1 MKRSVGPAEA
11 SCRIYTKKEGLLS
24 AVAHDLEL
32 ECQRFQIEIDE
43 AAGQLQ
49 ATFEAR
55 SIKVVTALVDGQSSP
70 ALSASDRQKIEHNI
84 VKDVLH
90 ADRHP
95 QIHFRASQVVGEGDQ
110 RSISGM
116 LELHGQSRS
125 LSLVA
130 QRVGAAWQTQ
140 TTLHQPDFGIV
151 PYSAMFGALKIKPE
165 VRVVLTVSAQ
175 P

>member
-1 MKRSVGPAEA
+1 MKRSLGPTEA
-11 SCRIYTKKEGLLS
+11 RCRIYTKKEGLLS

-32 ECQRFQIEIDE
+32 ECQRFRIELDE
-43 AAGQLQ
+43 AAGQVE

-55 SIKVVTALVDGQSSP
+55 SLKVVTALVDGHASS
-70 ALSASDRQKIEHNI
+70 ALSASDRQKIEQNI
-84 VKDVLH
+84 LKDVLH

-95 QIHFRASQVVGEGDQ
+95 QIHFRASQVVGEGD
-110 RSISGM
+110 RRTLTGM

-130 QRVGAAWQTQ
+130 ERVGSKWQTRA
-140 TTLHQPDFGIV
+140 TLHQPDFGIV

-165 VRVVLTVSAQ
+165 VVVVLEVSAQ
-175 P
+175 A